1 MRRWHRCLKLL
12 SKIHEVRFEAGAF
25 QFDDKTA
32 VTQLFNG
39 FFLSVAIVV
48 LGLSTFLL
56 LAGLVR

>member
-1 MRRWHRCLKLL
+1 M
-12 SKIHEVRFEAGAF
+12 HEVRFEAGAF

-32 VTQLFNG
+32 VMHLFNG